1 MSWSSFFFHSHKWKP
16 IFIQIFMMSRLTSDS
31 STHTLGYLIVIH
43 VSPQYLQHLVPVR
56 VIIVLWSRFTCVSF
70 LFHFTFLLIS
80 LLVFGDYLG
89 DVGVLQCNHLDHS
102 HVAVSASSWWLS
114 WKRLNIRTDVFELT
128 VISLMWITREK
139 GQLWKVS
146 RSNLCVKTL
155 LSNIRQL
162 PLPPVQMSQSSHC
175 CPFLKHLKHF

>member
-1 MSWSSFFFHSHKWKP
+1 MKTDIYSNIYYVKINFWQFHTYSRVFNSHTCISAVFTASSSCHSYNS
-16 IFIQIFMMSRLTSDS
+16 FV
-31 STHTLGYLIVIH
+31 TLFLRFCCCF
-43 VSPQYLQHLVPVR
+43 Q
-56 VIIVLWSRFTCVSF
+56 SRFTCVSF

-89 DVGVLQCNHLDHS
+89 DVGVLQYNHLDHS